1 MSENTTGEQ
10 YRLTAGD
17 YAATVTETGA
27 GLRELNHRGEPLLLS
42 YGPDEPAPAAFGQ
55 LLIPWPNRVD
65 HGRYTFDGTE
75 YQLDV
80 SEPELDCAIH
90 GLVRWTTWRPVRQE
104 PHAVTLAYSL
114 HGSTGYP
121 FRLDLEVTYT
131 LDAGTGLT
139 VRLVSRNA
147 GTRPAPYAHGTHPY
161 LTVGEPLDDCVLTLP
176 GHRYQ
181 PVDGRMLP
189 SNPTVDVSG
198 TEYDFTAPRR
208 IGTQAVDVA
217 FTGLDRDAD
226 GRAWV
231 RLEGS
236 RRATRFWLDEAQP
249 WLEVYTADQVPPAS
263 RRRGIGVEPMTGPPN
278 ALGSGTDLIRLAPGE
293 SYAGAWGVCHG

>member
-27 GLRELNHRGEPLLLS
+27 GLRELSHRGEPLLLS

-65 HGRYTFDGTE
+65 RGRYTFDGTE

-90 GLVRWTTWRPVRQE
+90 GLVRWTTWRPVRQD
-104 PHAVTLAYSL
+104 PHAVTLAYCL

-121 FRLDLEVTYT
+121 FRLDLAVTYT
-131 LDAGTGLT
+131 LDADSGLT
-139 VRLVSRNA
+139 VRVVARNA
-147 GTRPAPYAHGTHPY
+147 GTRPAPYAHGAHPY
-161 LTVGEPLDDCVLTLP
+161 LTVGEPLDACVLTLP

-181 PVDGRMLP
+181 PVDERMLP
-189 SNPTVDVSG
+189 SGPTLGVTG

-208 IGTQAVDVA
+208 IVAQSVDVA

-249 WLEVYTADQVPPAS
+249 WLEVYTADRAPAAS
-263 RRRGIGVEPMTGPPN
+263 HRRGVGVEPMTAPPN
-278 ALGSGTDLIRLAPGE
+278 ALATGTDLITLAPGE
-293 SYAGAWGVCHG
+293 SYTGGWGVVRG